1 MNMDTIHLFSA
12 NTSVVILS
20 TPAPQILY
28 WGQKLNHL
36 DETLS
41 LLTERAVSQARLD
54 IDIPITLCPESGRGL
69 FSSAGL
75 EGFRAGA
82 DGRNLDWAPVFETT
96 EVESNNS
103 SARFVCVD
111 DIAKL
116 ELSVALQLDKSGVLR
131 KSLSIKNLA
140 SDPYHLNRLVNTL
153 PLPHRANEVMSFHG
167 RWSREF
173 QTQRVSIDH
182 GAFSQDNRRGR
193 TSHEYFPGMMVG
205 SKGFSEQTGEVWG
218 FHLAWSGNNHLRC
231 ETKSDGRRFAQM
243 GELLIAGEVS
253 LGKDESYSTPELYA
267 CYSDIGLNGIRS
279 QFHDVVRS
287 KILTFPNKALR
298 PVHLNTWE
306 GIYFDHDPDYIK
318 QMATEAAKI
327 GVERFI
333 IDDGWFI
340 GRDGERAALGDW
352 FLDKKKYPNGLEPV
366 IEHVNQLGMEFGLWV
381 EPEMVNPDSNLFRK
395 HPEWMLGIE
404 GYDQPSGRYQYLL
417 DLQNNDCFTYLFN
430 CLDALLTDYNIGY
443 FKWDMNR
450 ELVQPAHEGVPAA
463 SGQTKAFYRLIDE
476 LSKRHPAVEI
486 ESCSSG
492 GGRIDFEVL
501 KRTHRFWTSDCNDAL
516 ERQTIQKGMSYF
528 FPPEVMGAHIG
539 PYESHTTRRRHDI
552 NLRGITAL
560 GGHMGVELDPV
571 KESEEEKSLFA
582 HYIELHKRFRSLLH
596 SGEVFYLDSVDTTRN
611 VYGVKNTD
619 EMLLTVCQL
628 TMPDYANA
636 EPIRFAYLETEKQY
650 LVEVV
655 DFPQASK
662 KLNKVM
668 PSWMDKPLVLSGELL
683 NKIGLTMPIQDPE
696 TAMLISIKAV

>member
-1 MNMDTIHLFSA
+1 MDTIHLFSA

-20 TPAPQILY
+20 KSAPQILY
-28 WGQKLNHL
+28 WGEKLNHF
-36 DETLS
+36 DETVALI
-41 LLTERAVSQARLD
+41 TERAVSQARLD
-54 IDIPITLCPESGRGL
+54 IDIPVTLCPENGRGL
-69 FSSAGL
+69 FSTAGI
-75 EGFRAGA
+75 EGFRISA

-96 EVESNNS
+96 EVEFDDT
-103 SARFVCVD
+103 SASFTCID

-116 ELSVALQLDKSGVLR
+116 ELKIALYLDTSGVLR
-131 KSLSIKNLA
+131 KSLSVKNLA
-140 SDPYHLNRLVNTL
+140 VEPYHLSRLVNTL

-173 QTQRVSIDH
+173 QTQRVSLEH

-205 SKGFSEQTGEVWG
+205 SSGFSEQTGEVWG
-218 FHLAWSGNNHLRC
+218 FHLAWSGNNHVRC

-243 GELLIAGEVS
+243 GELLLAGETS
-253 LGKDESYSTPELYA
+253 LKNGESYSTPELYA
-267 CYSDIGLNGIRS
+267 CYSDKGLNGIRT
-279 QFHDVVRS
+279 QFHRLVRS
-287 KILTFPNKALR
+287 EILNFPNKALR

-306 GIYFDHDPDYIK
+306 GIYFEHDPDYIK

-352 FLDKKKYPNGLEPV
+352 FLDKKKYPDGLEPV
-366 IEHVNQLGMEFGLWV
+366 IEHVNQLDMEFGLWV

-395 HPEWMLGIE
+395 HPEWMLGID

-417 DLQNNDCFTYLFN
+417 DLQNSDCFTYLFN

-450 ELVQPAHEGVPAA
+450 ELVQPGHEGAPAVR
-463 SGQTKAFYRLIDE
+463 GQTLAYYRLIDE
-476 LSKRHPAVEI
+476 LSKKHPKVEI

-571 KESEEEKSLFA
+571 KESDEEKSRFA

-596 SGEVFYLDSVDTTRN
+596 SGEVFYLDSNDTTRN
-611 VYGVKNTD
+611 VYGVKNPD

-628 TMPDYANA
+628 AMPDFASA
-636 EPIRFAYLETEKQY
+636 EPIRFGYLDAEKMYQ
-650 LVEVV
+650 VEVV
-655 DFPQASK
+655 DFPAASR
-662 KLNKVM
+662 KLMKVN
-668 PSWMDKPLVLSGELL
+668 PSWMDNSSIFSGELL
-683 NKIGLTMPIQDPE
+683 NKVGLTMPIQDPE

>member
-1 MNMDTIHLFSA
+1 MNTIHLFSA

-28 WGQKLNHL
+28 WGQRLNHL

-75 EGFRAGA
+75 EGFRTST

-116 ELSVALQLDKSGVLR
+116 ELSVVLQLDKSGVLR

-140 SDPYHLNRLVNTL
+140 PDPYHLNRLVNTL

-205 SKGFSEQTGEVWG
+205 NKGFSEQTGEVWG

-231 ETKSDGRRFAQM
+231 ETKSDGRRFAQL

-253 LGKDESYSTPELYA
+253 LGKDERYSTPELYA
-267 CYSDIGLNGIRS
+267 CYSDMGLNGIRS

-287 KILTFPNKALR
+287 KILAFPNKTLR

-306 GIYFDHDPDYIK
+306 GIYFEHDPDYIK

-395 HPEWMLGIE
+395 HPDWMLGID

-476 LSKRHPAVEI
+476 LSKRHPTVEI

>member
-1 MNMDTIHLFSA
+1 MNTIHLFSA

-28 WGQKLNHL
+28 WGQRLNHL

-75 EGFRAGA
+75 EGFRTST

-116 ELSVALQLDKSGVLR
+116 ELSVVLELDKSGVLR

-140 SDPYHLNRLVNTL
+140 PAPYHLNRLVNTL

-205 SKGFSEQTGEVWG
+205 NKGFSEQTGEVWG

-267 CYSDIGLNGIRS
+267 CYSDMGLNGIRS

-287 KILTFPNKALR
+287 KILTFPNKVLR

-306 GIYFDHDPDYIK
+306 GIYFEHDPDYIK

-395 HPEWMLGIE
+395 HPDWMLGID

-476 LSKRHPAVEI
+476 LSKRHPTVEI

-636 EPIRFAYLETEKQY
+636 EPIRFAYLKAEKQY

>member
-1 MNMDTIHLFSA
+1 MNTIHLFSA

-28 WGQKLNHL
+28 WGQRLNHL

-75 EGFRAGA
+75 EGFRTST

-116 ELSVALQLDKSGVLR
+116 ELSVVLELDKSGVLR

-140 SDPYHLNRLVNTL
+140 PAPYHLNRLVNTL

-205 SKGFSEQTGEVWG
+205 NKGFSEQTGEVWG

-253 LGKDESYSTPELYA
+253 LSKDESYSTPELYA
-267 CYSDIGLNGIRS
+267 CYSDMGLNGIRS

-306 GIYFDHDPDYIK
+306 GIYFEHDPDYIK

-395 HPEWMLGIE
+395 HPDWMLGID

-476 LSKRHPAVEI
+476 LSKRHPTVEI